1 MAMETLK
8 LIAADTFC
16 SHYQVTRSFVHSLHE
31 IGLIET
37 VTVEETEFIQVPH
50 LQKIE
55 QIIRL
60 HDELDINLEG
70 IQAIDTL
77 LSRIELMQEEML
89 FIKNRLRLYEA

>member
-1 MAMETLK
+1 MESEK
-8 LIAADTFC
+8 LIAAETFC
-16 SHYQVTRSFVHSLHE
+16 THYRVTLSFVHSLHD

-37 VTVEETEFIQVPH
+37 ITMEDREFIQIPH

-70 IQAIDTL
+70 IQAIDSL
-77 LSRIELMQEEML
+77 LTRLESMQREMVS
-89 FIKNRLRLYEA
+89 IKNRLRIYES

>member
-1 MAMETLK
+1 METEK
-8 LIAADTFC
+8 LIAAETFC
-16 SHYQVTRSFVHSLHE
+16 NHYRVTLSFVHSLHE

-37 VTVEETEFIQVPH
+37 VVLENTEFIQVPH

-70 IQAIDTL
+70 IQAIDSL
-77 LSRIELMQEEML
+77 LSRLETMQQEMVA
-89 FIKNRLRLYEA
+89 IKNRLRIYEA